1 MSDRPTDP
9 DTRRASA
16 LHGDVVGYS
25 RLLADNEIETHNT
38 LQALRRIVEEEV
50 DEGGGELVEFVG
62 DEFLAI
68 VPDPAK
74 AIGIAMRIQRRI
86 ASENE
91 LLPEGRRMRFRLG
104 IETGDISLKD
114 GQWYGEAINIA
125 ARLQALATPGGV
137 NISEGVLDG
146 AGDGPFDVEPLG
158 RRRLKNI
165 PEPVTVLAVV
175 DRETQTARPRP
186 WRRRL
191 PRPSR
196 PSLAVSPFVNLGGPE
211 DSHFADG
218 LMMALVISLMRIPGL
233 DVVSES
239 STMRYR
245 DHPFSARQLGHELG
259 VRYVLEGAVQRSG
272 DRVRVLTQLQDLD
285 SGTTAWADRFESTF
299 ADVFAA
305 QDDIV
310 SKIVATLDIEVIGGE
325 IARMYR
331 SSLDSEGVELV
342 YRGLQ
347 NLAIGTPESITEA
360 IQAFREVREKSP
372 DDAMGYDMGALTDLL
387 MALWGK
393 PEDAAAHYEQA
404 EELAKGA
411 LDRGDPSGLGNTVL
425 AYLLLIEHDWEGAMK
440 AALRATKQR
449 PSCDL
454 TYGIAAS
461 VLRYLGEAD
470 TAMRFATRAIRL
482 SPLFATWY
490 ETILASSHLLA
501 GDYDEAVDLAES
513 VVAEDDSQLE
523 ALLTLAAA
531 QAALG
536 RRRHAAAALE
546 QAKKTRPDLSLGVLR
561 NELPYRDDALSHFMD
576 QLEASGLG

>member
-1 MSDRPTDP
+1 
-9 DTRRASA
+9 
-16 LHGDVVGYS
+16 VVGYS

>member
-1 MSDRPTDP
+1 
-9 DTRRASA
+9 
-16 LHGDVVGYS
+16 
-25 RLLADNEIETHNT
+25 
-38 LQALRRIVEEEV
+38 
-50 DEGGGELVEFVG
+50 
-62 DEFLAI
+62 
-68 VPDPAK
+68 
-74 AIGIAMRIQRRI
+74 
-86 ASENE
+86 
-91 LLPEGRRMRFRLG
+91 
-104 IETGDISLKD
+104 
-114 GQWYGEAINIA
+114 
-125 ARLQALATPGGV
+125 
-137 NISEGVLDG
+137 
-146 AGDGPFDVEPLG
+146 
-158 RRRLKNI
+158 
-165 PEPVTVLAVV
+165 
-175 DRETQTARPRP
+175 
-186 WRRRL
+186 
-191 PRPSR
+191 
-196 PSLAVSPFVNLGGPE
+196 
-211 DSHFADG
+211 
-218 LMMALVISLMRIPGL
+218 
-233 DVVSES
+233 
-239 STMRYR
+239 
-245 DHPFSARQLGHELG
+245 
-259 VRYVLEGAVQRSG
+259 
-272 DRVRVLTQLQDLD
+272 
-285 SGTTAWADRFESTF
+285 
-299 ADVFAA
+299 
-305 QDDIV
+305 
-310 SKIVATLDIEVIGGE
+310 
-325 IARMYR
+325 
-331 SSLDSEGVELV
+331 
-342 YRGLQ
+342 
-347 NLAIGTPESITEA
+347 
-360 IQAFREVREKSP
+360 
-372 DDAMGYDMGALTDLL
+372 MGYDMGALTDLL

>member
-1 MSDRPTDP
+1 M
-9 DTRRASA
+9 
-16 LHGDVVGYS
+16 L
-25 RLLADNEIETHNT
+25 
-38 LQALRRIVEEEV
+38 
-50 DEGGGELVEFVG
+50 DE
-62 DEFLAI
+62 
-68 VPDPAK
+68 
-74 AIGIAMRIQRRI
+74 
-86 ASENE
+86 
-91 LLPEGRRMRFRLG
+91 
-104 IETGDISLKD
+104 
-114 GQWYGEAINIA
+114 
-125 ARLQALATPGGV
+125 
-137 NISEGVLDG
+137 
-146 AGDGPFDVEPLG
+146 AGDLPFDVEPLG
-158 RRRLKNI
+158 RQRLKNI
-165 PEPVTVLAVV
+165 PEPVTAFSVV
-175 DRETQTARPRP
+175 DEESQTTRSRQ

-196 PSLAVSPFVNLGGPE
+196 PSLAISPFVNLGGPE

-233 DVVSES
+233 DVVSEN
-239 STMRYR
+239 STLRYR
-245 DHPFSARQLGHELG
+245 DHPFTARQLGHELG

-285 SGTTAWADRFESTF
+285 TGTMAWADRFESTF

-325 IARMYR
+325 IAKMYR

-347 NLAIGTPESITEA
+347 HLASGTPESIGHA
-360 IQAFREVREKSP
+360 IETFRQVRERSP
-372 DDAMGYDMGALTDLL
+372 DDAMGYDMGALTHLL
-387 MALWGK
+387 MALWGQ
-393 PEDAAAHYEQA
+393 PEDAGDHYRRA
-404 EELAKGA
+404 GVLARGA
-411 LDRGDPSGLGNTVL
+411 IERGDPSGLGNTVL
-425 AYLLLIEHDWEGAMK
+425 AHLLLRDRDWEGAME
-440 AALRATKQR
+440 AALEATRAR

-470 TAMRFATRAIRL
+470 TAAQLATRAIRL

-490 ETILASSHLLA
+490 ETILASSRLLA
-501 GDYDEAVDLAES
+501 GEYAQAAELAES

-536 RRRHAAAALE
+536 RRRHASAALD
-546 QAKKTRPDLSLGVLR
+546 QAKQARPDLSLRLLR
-561 NELPYRDDALSHFMD
+561 
-576 QLEASGLG
+576 Q